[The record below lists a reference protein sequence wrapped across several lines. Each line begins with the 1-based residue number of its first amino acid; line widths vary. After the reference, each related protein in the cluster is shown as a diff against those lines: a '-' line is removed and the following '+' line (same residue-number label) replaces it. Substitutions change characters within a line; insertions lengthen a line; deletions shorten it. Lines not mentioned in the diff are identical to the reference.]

1 MWAASVEFGRKVALT
16 QGHPSQPM
24 HIDYPCITQF
34 QDLVEPKDYRKPTR
48 KEQVRYDGELAEHF
62 QCDPA
67 TLTENQLR
75 A

>member
-1 MWAASVEFGRKVALT
+1 
-16 QGHPSQPM
+16 M

-34 QDLVEPKDYRKPTR
+34 QHLVEPKDYRKPTT

-62 QCDPA
+62 QHVPA

>member
-1 MWAASVEFGRKVALT
+1 
-16 QGHPSQPM
+16 M

-34 QDLVEPKDYRKPTR
+34 QHLVEPKDYRKPTR
-48 KEQVRYDGELAEHF
+48 KEPVRYDGELAEHF
-62 QCDPA
+62 QHVPA